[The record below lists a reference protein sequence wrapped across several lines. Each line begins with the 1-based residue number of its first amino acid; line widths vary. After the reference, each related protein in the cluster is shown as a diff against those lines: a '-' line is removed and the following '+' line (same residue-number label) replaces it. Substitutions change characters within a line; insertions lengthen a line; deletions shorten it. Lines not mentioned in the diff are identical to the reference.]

1 MSNRLQI
8 RDCEL
13 RVSGSS
19 LKPTTRNPQS
29 QMTAPKSVR
38 GFTLLEVI
46 IAITI
51 GSVIIMVSTAA
62 LRIGLSHMQ
71 NGEEW
76 LNGIVK
82 DTSAY
87 DFFWQQVTSIRSI
100 ELPEPEHSSRR
111 LNEEDDSDETESEKV
126 FFKGG
131 IDSMSFITPLSL
143 KRHYGYGLI
152 IATYKFEESY
162 EGIDLVY
169 TEKRLNPAVLSSMS
183 DGIIDTDEDAEEIV
197 IFSECEDI
205 KFEYL
210 EQVESSDQT
219 DNETLSSFRSE
230 ASNKKW
236 VVTLENKLPIAIKII
251 IVKEEKEKELVGP
264 VMVMY
269 SL

>member
-13 RVSGSS
+13 RVLGSY
-19 LKPTTRNPQS
+19 LKPTTHNPQP
-29 QMTAPKSVR
+29 QITAPKSTN

-51 GSVIIMVSTAA
+51 GSVIIMVSTVA
-62 LRIGLSHMQ
+62 LRIGLSHME

-76 LNGIVK
+76 LNNIVK
-82 DTSAY
+82 NTSAY

-100 ELPEPEHSSRR
+100 ELPKPEHSLRR
-111 LNEEDDSDETESEKV
+111 LNEEDDSEETGSAKL
-126 FFKGG
+126 FFKGE
-131 IDSMSFITPLSL
+131 IDSMSFITPLSI

-152 IATYKFEESY
+152 IARYKIKESY
-162 EGIDLVY
+162 EGVDLVY
-169 TEKRLNPAVLSSMS
+169 TEKRLNPAILSSLS
-183 DGIIDTDEDAEEIV
+183 EGIIDTNEDAEEIV

-210 EQVESSDQT
+210 KQVESSDQA
-219 DNETLSSFRSE
+219 DNETLSSFHSE
-230 ASNKKW
+230 ASYKEW
-236 VVTLENKLPIAIKII
+236 VGTLENKLPIAIKII
-251 IVKEEKEKELVGP
+251 IVKEEKTNELIAP